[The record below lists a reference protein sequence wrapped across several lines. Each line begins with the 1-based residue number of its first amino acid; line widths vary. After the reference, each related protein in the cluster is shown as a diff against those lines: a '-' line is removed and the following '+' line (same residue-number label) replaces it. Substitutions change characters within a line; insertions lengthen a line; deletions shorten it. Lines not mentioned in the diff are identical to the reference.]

1 MSGKPAA
8 AGMSAHLL
16 STEKRTSATYADRQG
31 YLMFRGPDTDQ
42 DAKTAATK
50 RWPPSSS
57 KSVLSQ
63 RRQNA

>member
-16 STEKRTSATYADRQG
+16 STEKRTSATYADREG

-42 DAKTAATK
+42 CGKTAATK
-50 RWPPSSS
+50 RWPPS
-57 KSVLSQ
+57 
-63 RRQNA
+63 